1 MYRGTRRITQSINVT
16 IEKYVSKLTY
26 CEGVRRLL
34 FAELYWA
41 SSWVSSSLDCS
52 KKSETIYHSN
62 YSEKI
67 LIASPHNAS

>member
-1 MYRGTRRITQSINVT
+1 MYPNLPIVKVFVDYYFCRIVIGQAHGYLHHLIVAT
-16 IEKYVSKLTY
+16 
-26 CEGVRRLL
+26 
-34 FAELYWA
+34 
-41 SSWVSSSLDCS
+41 